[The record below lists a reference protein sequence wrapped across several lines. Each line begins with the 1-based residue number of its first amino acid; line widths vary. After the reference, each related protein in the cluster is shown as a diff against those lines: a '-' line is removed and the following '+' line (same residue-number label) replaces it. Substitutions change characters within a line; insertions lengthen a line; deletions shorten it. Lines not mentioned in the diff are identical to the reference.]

1 VKRLLHTMPPLPS
14 IAIVVTSYAPFIG
27 GGETAAAQLAT
38 FLTRQGRRVMVVTQ
52 RFDRRHARR
61 EVLDGVDVFRV
72 GFPGRRRALAK
83 WLASPAFFR
92 TLLRER
98 GRFDVVVCIDYRA
111 AGIAALL
118 ARAWNRRPVVFQAQT
133 DGVIGGARV
142 REALAT
148 AGLGDV
154 RWLADLATW
163 PIRRIYDGA
172 DAYCCISR
180 LIERETLEAGV
191 PRERVHYLP
200 NPVDTA
206 LFRPAA
212 TAERLALRAKF
223 GVDPEAVVAIFAG
236 RLSREKG
243 ALDLI
248 EAWCQGMPERAELIV
263 VGPDMTGHPWD
274 VGPAARARAASA
286 SRPVRFVGPQTQAAL
301 AEWLRLADVHVQPS
315 HFEAF
320 GTSAIEAMA
329 SGLPVIASD
338 VGGLRDFVAPGV
350 NGVRVPP
357 KDPVALAGAMS
368 LLLADTARR
377 SALAAGA
384 LATAPA
390 FAIDRVLGR
399 YIEIID
405 RTVPLAADAVQS
417 PRL

>member
-1 VKRLLHTMPPLPS
+1 MALPPA

-38 FLTRQGRRVMVVTQ
+38 FLSRQGRRVMVITQ
-52 RFDRRHARR
+52 RFDYRHAQR
-61 EVLDGVDVFRV
+61 EMLDGVEVLRV
-72 GFPGRRRALAK
+72 GRPGRRRALAK
-83 WLASPAFFR
+83 WRASPAFFR
-92 TLLRER
+92 ALMRER
-98 GRFDVVVCIDYRA
+98 ERFDVVACVDYRA

-118 ARAWNRRPVVFQAQT
+118 ARRWNRRPVVFQAQT

-142 REALAT
+142 REALAA
-148 AGLGDV
+148 AGLGGV
-154 RWLADLATW
+154 GWLARLATW
-163 PIRRIYDGA
+163 PIRRLYDGA

-180 LIERETLEAGV
+180 RIERETLEAGV

-212 TAERLALRAKF
+212 PAERIALRAKF
-223 GVDPEAVVAIFAG
+223 GVDPDAVVAIFAG

-243 ALDLI
+243 LLDLI
-248 EAWCQGMPERAELIV
+248 EAWCLGMPERAELIV
-263 VGPDMTGHPWD
+263 VGPDMTNHAWD
-274 VGPAARARAASA
+274 VGPAARTLAASA
-286 SRPVRFVGPQTQAAL
+286 SRPIRFVGPQTQAAL
-301 AEWLRLADVHVQPS
+301 AEWLRLADVQVQPS

-338 VGGLRDFVAPGV
+338 VGGLRDFVAPDV

-357 KDPVALAGAMS
+357 QDPAAFAGAMR
-368 LLLADTARR
+368 LLLADSARR
-377 SALAAGA
+377 SMLAAGA

-405 RTVPLAADAVQS
+405 GAVS
-417 PRL
+417 RRG